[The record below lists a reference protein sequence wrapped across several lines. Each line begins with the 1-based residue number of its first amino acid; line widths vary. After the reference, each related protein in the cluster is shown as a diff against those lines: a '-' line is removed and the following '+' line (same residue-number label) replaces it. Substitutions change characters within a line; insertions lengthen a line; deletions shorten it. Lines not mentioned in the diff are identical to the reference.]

1 MRSQPKPRVF
11 RHRRRRSQ
19 ARRRH
24 PYLRRG
30 PRQPDGAGLANLA
43 NPNGGGRREHRNVSH
58 DDTETSPSAPAEAP
72 AAPEP
77 VASAPVVAAAP
88 AEPKPRETC
97 PTCDQVIPN
106 DDDDGTPVD
115 PNTSAPGYTV
125 EIAMDTMDLCAIAK
139 LYLRSPNRLLNS
151 KLFYGDLGNL
161 CRIANACRADL
172 DHRLCDDFGNR
183 SLRSTKQSDRSV
195 YWYARSRRSASSG
208 SRGLS
213 SLITRTIAPLRLD
226 PEASQSFDLRQ
237 SLKN

>member
-11 RHRRRRSQ
+11 RADAVAARLADGIRTFDEVLASLTAQVSQ
-19 ARRRH
+19 TWQTQTA
-24 PYLRRG
+24 
-30 PRQPDGAGLANLA
+30 AAAANTGTSAMTTQKDQMLSSA
-43 NPNGGGRREHRNVSH
+43 SPTAVAAAQKSAFTSAE
-58 DDTETSPSAPAEAP
+58 ETSLSAPAEAP

-88 AEPKPRETC
+88 AEPKPGETC

-151 KLFYGDLGNL
+151 RLFYGDLGNL
-161 CRIANACRADL
+161 CRIADACRADL
-172 DHRLCDDFGNR
+172 DHRLCDNFGNG
-183 SLRSTKQSDRSV
+183 V
-195 YWYARSRRSASSG
+195 
-208 SRGLS
+208 
-213 SLITRTIAPLRLD
+213 IAIY
-226 PEASQSFDLRQ
+226 
-237 SLKN
+237 